1 MKTEEPEVAVPN
13 AAASVAGLGAMLA
26 TELDV
31 VGGTGVSTATGPV
44 PGAAAA
50 VTAGCPGAESTG
62 TGDAGSVLTS
72 GTADAVGVASA
83 LGATRLG
90 PDAAG
95 PGLLTVGGARAAS
108 FLTESDACRGA
119 GGRGANGCCPRSE
132 AVDAAASLLSGFS
145 GEADGVASSVLFAE
159 DTGGVGADTGLRRL
173 PNDKVGNEVGRGAAV
188 VAGGGVDG
196 GTVLL
201 LVCWLPKEK
210 PILLPLGA
218 IPLKLPPAGDAV
230 LVRGR
235 LPKMPVEEL
244 LALVPAAA
252 GAPAAAVTEVVTGGS
267 ACFPN
272 MGEPVKLNPNG
283 TAEVLVGWAVV
294 RLVDGA
300 LTAGFVASSAWP
312 TRSPEKL
319 PRVSPAKELG
329 NRSSPNLDGGVSSLP
344 EAAERAIPEG
354 AAGRLLEG
362 AGSAGE
368 APAPDGA
375 VIPDG
380 GELSAVGS

>member
-1 MKTEEPEVAVPN
+1 MAVPN
-13 AAASVAGLGAMLA
+13 VAVSVAGLGAMLA
-26 TELDV
+26 TELEV
-31 VGGTGVSTATGPV
+31 VGGTGLSTATGPV

-62 TGDAGSVLTS
+62 AGDAGSVLTS
-72 GTADAVGVASA
+72 GTTDAAGVASA

-95 PGLLTVGGARAAS
+95 PGLLTVGGPKAAS
-108 FLTESDACRGA
+108 FLTESDTCRGA
-119 GGRGANGCCPRSE
+119 GGRGADGCCPRSE
-132 AVDAAASLLSGFS
+132 PVDAAASLLSGFS
-145 GEADGVASSVLFAE
+145 GEADDVASSVLFAE
-159 DTGGVGADTGLRRL
+159 DAGRVGADAGLRRL
-173 PNDKVGNEVGRGAAV
+173 PNDKVGNEAGRGAAV
-188 VAGGGVDG
+188 VADGGVDG
-196 GTVLL
+196 GTAP
-201 LVCWLPKEK
+201 LVCWLPKGK
-210 PILLPLGA
+210 PVLLPLGA
-218 IPLKLPPAGDAV
+218 VPLKAAAAGDAV

-235 LPKMPVEEL
+235 PPKMPVEEL
-244 LALVPAAA
+244 LVLAPAAA
-252 GAPAAAVTEVVTGGS
+252 GAPAAAVTEEVTGGS
-267 ACFPN
+267 ACFPD
-272 MGEPVKLNPNG
+272 MGEPVKPNPDG
-283 TAEVLVGWAVV
+283 AAGVLVGWALA

-329 NRSSPNLDGGVSSLP
+329 NRSSPNLDGGVPSLP

-368 APAPDGA
+368 APAPAGA
-375 VIPDG
+375 VIPDA